1 MAGEWSKIWNLMS
14 RVDLHALIEQA
25 SYAAETVLMHG
36 GQFVALWFVIKADG
50 NHDVIRDLGSLA
62 EMQAAFEQLGVIG
75 YVFMCETSCESQ
87 PIIVFRAEDEGGA
100 LTAVRSIERRA
111 RGKAQLG
118 PLMLDPIGSNPGKI
132 RSIRMWPK
140 TLQCEKRMPDETP
153 PADDKPKRNRS
164 GPESTYDGRPSVNAL
179 HDDPLLANLREVHRE
194 PRFDLYP
201 HAGKQGS

>member
-1 MAGEWSKIWNLMS
+1 MS

-25 SYAAETVLMHG
+25 SYAAEKMLMQG

-50 NHDVIRDLGSLA
+50 NYDVIRDLGSLA
-62 EMQAAFEQLGVIG
+62 EMQATFEQLGVVG
-75 YVFMCETSCESQ
+75 YVFMCETSWEFQ

-140 TLQCEKRMPDETP
+140 TLQCGERMTDETP
-153 PADDKPKRNRS
+153 PADDKPKCNRS
-164 GPESTYDGRPSVNAL
+164 GPEPTYDGRPSVNAL
-179 HDDPLLANLREVHRE
+179 HNDPLLAKLLEVHRE

-201 HAGKQGS
+201 HAGKQRS